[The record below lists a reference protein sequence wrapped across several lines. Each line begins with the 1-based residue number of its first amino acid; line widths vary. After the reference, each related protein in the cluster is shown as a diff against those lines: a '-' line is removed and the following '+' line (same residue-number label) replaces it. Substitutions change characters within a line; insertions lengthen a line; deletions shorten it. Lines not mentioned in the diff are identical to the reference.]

1 MVDSVCNVFFFN
13 LGEQQVIMFCRRTPN
28 SRCGTHFAR
37 SKIRKRYEL
46 HSKIAPLNVGRA
58 NNTELVLITV

>member
-1 MVDSVCNVFFFN
+1 MGRI
-13 LGEQQVIMFCRRTPN
+13 LRALKLE
-28 SRCGTHFAR
+28 
-37 SKIRKRYEL
+37 KRYEL